1 MTQAQ
6 TENLATLGDITTA
19 LDAQKFPKV
28 DKTVISAISRT
39 GREEFL
45 GNLAACVSGQDS
57 DGSRR
62 NYLQGLLCCLTDE
75 ALAALRALQLNPE
88 LDDLVRIAAKTP
100 ARLATAIAAAHDL
113 AHPRNAEAKEYLKA
127 VLVPPPPPA
136 AETPAAPL
144 PPASAE
150 DNQAPPESPIGP
162 PPEESAPSSV
172 RFRSAHVYGSNYA
185 LCFNAGIGRD
195 QRPGIMVDAAVSNG
209 PRAYDWR
216 NAIHIWLN
224 EKEVACVLAVFRRW
238 RKSVEFSAHGAAN
251 DKTFILVHQ
260 DGHFFCKVSATK
272 EPKDKVRAV
281 KIIKLDANEVSI
293 LFLEQLLLA
302 YPQLPPSEV
311 LEQVRLINLD

>member
-1 MTQAQ
+1 MTQTQ

-19 LDAQKFPKV
+19 LEAQKFPKV
-28 DKTVISAISRT
+28 DKTVIAAISRT

-45 GNLAACVSGQDS
+45 GHLATCVSGQDS

-75 ALAALRALQLNPE
+75 ARAALRALQINPE

-100 ARLATAIAAAHDL
+100 ARLATAIAAAHDP
-113 AHPRNAEAKEYLKA
+113 AHPRNAEAKEYLR
-127 VLVPPPPPA
+127 VILVPPPPA
-136 AETPAAPL
+136 AEAPSAAP

-150 DNQAPPESPIGP
+150 ANQPAPKPPAAPPA
-162 PPEESAPSSV
+162 EESAPSNG

-185 LCFNAGIGRD
+185 MCFNAGIGRD

-224 EKEVACVLAVFRRW
+224 EKEVACALAVFRRW

-251 DKTFILVHQ
+251 DKSFTLALQ
-260 DGHFFCKVSATK
+260 DGHFFCKVSASK
-272 EPKDKVRAV
+272 APQDKVRAV

-302 YPQLPPSEV
+302 YPQLPPAEV